1 MKLVPGSH
9 FEFADAS
16 KHRAELF
23 FLLYFLMTGLHALH
37 PAIGLGVI
45 GTILFLVFFNKV
57 NKERYM
63 PGGSGLNGL
72 ALR

>member
-1 MKLVPGSH
+1 
-9 FEFADAS
+9 
-16 KHRAELF
+16 
-23 FLLYFLMTGLHALH
+23 LHALH